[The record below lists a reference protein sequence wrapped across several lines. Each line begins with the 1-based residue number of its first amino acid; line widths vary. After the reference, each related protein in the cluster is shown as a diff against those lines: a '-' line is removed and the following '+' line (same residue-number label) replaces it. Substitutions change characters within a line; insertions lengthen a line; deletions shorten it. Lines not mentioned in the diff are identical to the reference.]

1 MLTTFPQ
8 RNFSLELPEILSKNH
23 ICYHWLSVSGISK
36 IMYCGILIN
45 MPYYHW
51 VRICASLLHSSKKGT
66 FLFTT
71 LVMRIMCILF
81 YVHYIFFRI
90 SWIQQAL
97 FRVEPTLGDLFSLL
111 SAGVRAAK
119 AHGDSISLCLSG
131 LPVSAG
137 RGVPPAAVSEA
148 FRLLLAL
155 TGYDLSGLEIGGI
168 CGESTET
175 EKVNVGFIECAWLE
189 LAVCHS
195 ELYTVFIPHTL
206 SWHTKLTKEIGKL
219 WN

>member
-1 MLTTFPQ
+1 M
-8 RNFSLELPEILSKNH
+8 
-23 ICYHWLSVSGISK
+23 
-36 IMYCGILIN
+36 
-45 MPYYHW
+45 
-51 VRICASLLHSSKKGT
+51 
-66 FLFTT
+66 
-71 LVMRIMCILF
+71 
-81 YVHYIFFRI
+81 
-90 SWIQQAL
+90 
-97 FRVEPTLGDLFSLL
+97 L

-119 AHGDSISLCLSG
+119 AHGDSLSLCLSG

-155 TGYDLSGLEIGGI
+155 TGYDISGLEIGGF

-195 ELYTVFIPHTL
+195 ELYTPSL
-206 SWHTKLTKEIGKL
+206 SIALTYEIQKKIGNLNTNHNIKKTFGKL
-219 WN
+219 HRSEVL